1 MNNELYGK
9 SFEIP
14 SDKLEGLQKY
24 SSEPTIAT
32 LLRNGKITYSNIKK
46 ILHDMGNGELDNL
59 GGNDFKSWLETTLR
73 NGRDNSS
80 GTKDAR
86 LEAGLSN
93 SHLKSHEKKNSIV
106 RPGKVHGDSLAKYN
120 VDVMESLERINDLIK
135 KII

>member
-9 SFEIP
+9 NFEIP

-32 LLRNGKITYSNIKK
+32 LLKNGKITYSNIKK

-80 GTKDAR
+80 KPKDAR

-106 RPGKVHGDSLAKYN
+106 RPSQVHGNSLAKYN

>member
-9 SFEIP
+9 NFEIP

-24 SSEPTIAT
+24 SSEPTIST
-32 LLRNGKITYSNIKK
+32 LLKNGKITYSNIKK

-80 GTKDAR
+80 KPKDTR

-106 RPGKVHGDSLAKYN
+106 RPSQVHGNSLAKYN